1 MIRDKI
7 IIVEDDPGISKYLQA
22 ALRSHGY
29 DILLAPDGKTA
40 LEMIAS
46 HCPDVLLL
54 DLGLPD
60 MDGSEI
66 IRSVRTWSRM
76 PIIIISARSAEID
89 KAAALDM
96 GADDYLTKPFG
107 TVELL
112 ARIRTAL
119 RHTRTDG
126 TSDGL
131 AMTGEYRVGDL
142 CIDYNKHR
150 VFLAGEDTHLTPNE
164 YKIVALLGR
173 HAGQVLTYK
182 SMMKELWGP
191 GVGGDNKLLR
201 VHMANIRRKIEPT
214 RSSRST
220 FSPRS
225 ASATAWPTATESL
238 SRTKSSRSTAPGA
251 FLQFAA
257 AQSAV
262 IVTVREMG
270 FAMSLPPKI

>member
-1 MIRDKI
+1 MKHCDKI
-7 IIVEDDPGISKYLQA
+7 MIVEDDAGIRHYLQSTLSNA
-22 ALRSHGY
+22 GY
-29 DILLAPDGKTA
+29 DTVAVGDGRSALALA
-40 LEMIAS
+40 AS
-46 HCPDVLLL
+46 HCPDCVLL

-60 MDGSEI
+60 MDGIGI
-66 IRSVRTWSRM
+66 IQSIRKWSSV
-76 PIIIISARSAEID
+76 PIIVISARMTEDD
-89 KAAALDM
+89 KAGALDL

-126 TSDGL
+126 TSDAL

-201 VHMANIRRKIEPT
+201 VHMANIRRKIEPNPVEPQYI
-214 RSSRST
+214 
-220 FSPRS
+220 F
-225 ASATAWPTATESL
+225 TEVGVGYRMADSH
-238 SRTKSSRSTAPGA
+238 
-251 FLQFAA
+251 
-257 AQSAV
+257 
-262 IVTVREMG
+262 
-270 FAMSLPPKI
+270 